1 MNSEKPEILMV
12 DDDEITLDV
21 MKAFLKKGYNLET
34 VTKLQEA
41 MTKIHAKRYDVI
53 LLDIN
58 LGKGI
63 TGFALINEL
72 KSMPE
77 YQGVPIIAVTAF
89 AMPGDKEYF
98 LKAGCTDYIS
108 KPFAKQDI
116 ITIIEKALR

>member
-1 MNSEKPEILMV
+1 MDVYSKIRKESRADAMNSEKPEILMV

-53 LLDIN
+53 LLYIN

-63 TGFALINEL
+63 TG
-72 KSMPE
+72 
-77 YQGVPIIAVTAF
+77 V
-89 AMPGDKEYF
+89 
-98 LKAGCTDYIS
+98 
-108 KPFAKQDI
+108 
-116 ITIIEKALR
+116 EKYA